1 MSSIGT
7 NSEDLV
13 LNADGSSSEIK
24 LKIDGT
30 EKASISSAGAFTS
43 TTIDATKL
51 TGALPAISGANLTGL
66 SSFDPDGAV
75 VINDSG
81 ADVDFR
87 VESDTNANAL
97 FVHGA
102 DGNVGINDTSPGL
115 QLTVEGTQGAPA
127 TTGST
132 QTGIFRI
139 QNSNNNVLD
148 FGNIQATGTAW
159 LQATYSPGL
168 SNNYAIALNP
178 NGGKVGIG
186 TSAPVALLSLGG
198 DINAGQ
204 GDPEACSGIAFQTSS
219 HDDQFQIKTVGGSNN
234 DQRGLLFLQ
243 NGSERMRMIGSGGL
257 TFNGDT
263 ATANALDDYEEGTW
277 TPVVKNTADSAV
289 TYSNSGAYYT
299 KIGRVVHC
307 DLKVDYQGTDN
318 IKSIT
323 LPFTSLVG
331 VKRAGSQVTYNMPL
345 TNYSVGIMVGS
356 SSNVLELWQMRNNA
370 TSYFYWAVDN
380 ASETILHI
388 TYMTA

>member
-168 SNNYAIALNP
+168 TNNYAIALNP

-204 GDPEACSGIAFQTSS
+204 GDTEACSGIAFQTSS

-243 NGSERMRMIGSGGL
+243 NGSERMRMIGNGGL

-263 ATANALDDYEEGTW
+263 ATANALNDYEEGTW
-277 TPVVKNTADSAV
+277 TPTSNTGSINSSAD
-289 TYSNSGAYYT
+289 TTYT
-299 KIGRVVHC
+299 KIGRQVTIRATLTFTNVTTASAIY
-307 DLKVDYQGTDN
+307 VEG
-318 IKSIT
+318 
-323 LPFTSLVG
+323 LPFATTG
-331 VKRAGSQVTYNMPL
+331 ATAAGSAMW
-345 TNYSVGIMVGS
+345 SGIDQDGAYGTCYANNSQISFYDS
-356 SSNVLELWQMRNNA
+356 SSDSGWRYIKHNQLDA
-370 TSYFYWAVDN
+370 TNSYVYFHA
-380 ASETILHI
+380 
-388 TYMTA
+388 TYIV